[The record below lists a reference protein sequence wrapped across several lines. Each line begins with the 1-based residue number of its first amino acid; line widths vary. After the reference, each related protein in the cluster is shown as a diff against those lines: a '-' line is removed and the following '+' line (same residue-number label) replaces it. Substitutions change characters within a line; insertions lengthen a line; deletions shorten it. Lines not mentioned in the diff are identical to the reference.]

1 MPPILGSVHRND
13 HDKSSHVLD
22 FAKTFRPNM
31 RIRDEIIHFL
41 VVHPNDSNPIISHVP
56 TFTMLGAL
64 ETIPQKHVVVVV
76 VCFCPMN

>member
-41 VVHPNDSNPIISHVP
+41 IVHPNDSNPIISHLP

-64 ETIPQKHVVVVV
+64 ETIPQKHVVV
-76 VCFCPMN
+76 CFCPMN